1 MDQDDQRRLAGMMD
15 MEEVPEPVVKAC
27 DLADKY
33 YRQRY
38 GGPLPTNQ
46 LPLIAGVVMASP
58 ITPVASVSEPEA
70 TTETTGVA
78 KEATMKLAPAPT
90 PASSGKRKKLTIDA
104 WREVPVG
111 STVTQWCGK
120 AGFKEGEFVS
130 VKDDETLLA
139 KFDGK
144 VKECKVKRLRVLEQ
158 AVGV

>member
-27 DLADKY
+27 DLAEKY
-33 YRQRY
+33 YKQRY

-46 LPLIAGVVMASP
+46 LPLIAGVVMAANAP
-58 ITPVASVSEPEA
+58 TVVSVSSPEA
-70 TTETTGVA
+70 VEEVSIT
-78 KEATMKLAPAPT
+78 APSTKSPT
-90 PASSGKRKKLTIDA
+90 PTSGNRKKLTIDA

-111 STVTQWCGK
+111 ATVTQWCGK

-130 VKDDETLLA
+130 VKDDETLIA

-144 VKECKVKRLRVLEQ
+144 AKECKVKRLRVLEQ

>member
-15 MEEVPEPVVKAC
+15 MDEVPEPVVKAC
-27 DLADKY
+27 DLAEKY
-33 YRQRY
+33 YKQRY

-46 LPLIAGVVMASP
+46 LPLIAGVVMSGVVIPVATVSEVEKPEVVASP
-58 ITPVASVSEPEA
+58 TPTS
-70 TTETTGVA
+70 
-78 KEATMKLAPAPT
+78 APL
-90 PASSGKRKKLTIDA
+90 GKRKKLTIDA

-111 STVTQWCGK
+111 SPVTQWCGK

-130 VKDDETLLA
+130 IKDDETLIA

-144 VKECKVKRLRVLEQ
+144 EKECKVKRLRVLEQ